1 MLRSILVTET
11 FITATKAR
19 IGTGDDT
26 AALTLMSTDIER
38 IRMGFRQLHDIWASV
53 IQVALSAWMLNSQ
66 LGVVFVAP
74 IGVVILCF
82 ISLVILMN
90 FIGNAQ
96 RDWMA
101 LVQKRVG
108 LTAIVI
114 ASMKNLKTSGIS
126 SSVSNF
132 VQKLRVEELVAGVRF
147 RKIFIGAAVLGF
159 IPLLISPALTFAF
172 TQNRLN
178 ASRVFTSLSILT
190 LLTLPL
196 SQVFQ
201 AIPEVISALACIGRI
216 QAFLECETRDDF
228 RQVLA
233 DIKRSSE
240 KAPADSFTLPESE
253 VVIKNG
259 NFGWEVD
266 RFVLRDVN
274 IQIPKSSLTL
284 VVGAVGSGKSTLC
297 KALLGEIPF
306 HEGHLI
312 LNTRVSHVGYCDQ
325 TAFLSNGSIR
335 DNIVGFSSVNNERYA
350 EVIDATALAF
360 DFATLPQGDQ
370 TNIGSDGIS
379 LSGGQKQ
386 RVSLARALYLQTD
399 LLVLD
404 DVFSGLDA
412 DTEEQVFRKVFGT
425 DGLLTRRR
433 STVLLCTH
441 SIRHLPS
448 ADYVIAL
455 GDGTISE
462 QGTFDELMASQGY
475 LQRLGLK
482 NSSDDDASSEISIS
496 KASVQELKPQL
507 NKAKTAKITAA
518 PEVDASRQVG
528 DSTVYKHYMKSMGW
542 FLAASALFFAS
553 LWGFLL
559 NFSTICKPYL
569 ETS

>member
-53 IQVALSAWMLNSQ
+53 IQVALSAWMLNNQ
-66 LGVVFVAP
+66 LGAVFVAP

-82 ISLVILMN
+82 IGLVILMN

-108 LTAIVI
+108 LTATVI
-114 ASMKNLKTSGIS
+114 ASMKNLKISGIS

-147 RKIFIGAAVLGF
+147 RKIFIGAALLGF

-172 TQNRLN
+172 TQNQLN
-178 ASRVFTSLSILT
+178 ASRVFTSLSFLT

-201 AIPEVISALACIGRI
+201 SIPEVISALACIGRI

-228 RQVLA
+228 RQVFT
-233 DIKRSSE
+233 DIRRSSE
-240 KAPADSFTLPESE
+240 KAQVDNVPTSDLE
-253 VVIKNG
+253 VVIRNG
-259 NFGWEVD
+259 SFGWEAD
-266 RFVLRDVN
+266 RFVLRGVN
-274 IQIPKSSLTL
+274 VQIPKSSLTL
-284 VVGAVGSGKSTLC
+284 VVGPVGSGKSTLC

-306 HEGHLI
+306 HEGDLI
-312 LNTRVSHVGYCDQ
+312 LNTRVPHVGFCDQ
-325 TAFLSNGSIR
+325 TAFLSNGSIK
-335 DNIVGFSSVNNERYA
+335 DNIVGFSPVNNERYA

-370 TNIGSDGIS
+370 TNVGSDGIS

-386 RVSLARALYLQTD
+386 RVSLARALYLQTN
-399 LLVLD
+399 LLILD
-404 DVFSGLDA
+404 DIFSGLDA
-412 DTEEQVFRKVFGT
+412 DTEEQVFRKVFGAG
-425 DGLLTRRR
+425 GLLTRRR

-448 ADYVIAL
+448 ADYVLAL

-462 QGTFDELMASQGY
+462 QGTFKELMANQGY

-482 NSSDDDASSEISIS
+482 NSSDDDTSSEISTS
-496 KASVQELKPQL
+496 KESTQEVKPQV
-507 NKAKTAKITAA
+507 KQAKTAKITVT
-518 PEVDASRQVG
+518 PEMDTSRQVG
-528 DSTVYKHYMKSMGW
+528 DGTVYKHYMKSMGW
-542 FLAASALFFAS
+542 FLATSALFFAS
-553 LWGFLL
+553 LWGFFL
-559 NFSTICKPYL
+559 NFSTICKPSL
-569 ETS
+569 